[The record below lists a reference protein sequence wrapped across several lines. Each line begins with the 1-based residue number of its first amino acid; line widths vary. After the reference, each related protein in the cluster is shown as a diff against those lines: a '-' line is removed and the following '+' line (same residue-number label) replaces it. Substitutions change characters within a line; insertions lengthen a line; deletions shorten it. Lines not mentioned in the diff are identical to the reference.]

1 MKECVVERIQ
11 EGDMEVLDEVI
22 VTIHKLMKNK
32 RRRFTMEK
40 VTLNV
45 KGMSC
50 GHCVKA
56 VEGSVGELNG
66 VSNVKVNLRKWNSRC
81 EFNEEASNIRYN

>member
-1 MKECVVERIQ
+1 MQ
-11 EGDMEVLDEVI
+11 
-22 VTIHKLMKNK
+22 T
-32 RRRFTMEK
+32 

-56 VEGSVGELNG
+56 VEGSVGELEG
-66 VSNVKVNLRKWNSRC
+66 VNQVNVKLDEAMVDVTY
-81 EFNEEASNIRYN
+81 NESQVSLDTIKETIEEQGYDVE

>member
-1 MKECVVERIQ
+1 
-11 EGDMEVLDEVI
+11 MEQ
-22 VTIHKLMKNK
+22 
-32 RRRFTMEK
+32 

-56 VEGSVGELNG
+56 VEGSVGELAG
-66 VSNVKVNLRKWNSRC
+66 VSAVAVDLKEGKVNVSFDPAAVTVDKIK
-81 EFNEEASNIRYN
+81 ETIDDQGYDVE

>member
-1 MKECVVERIQ
+1 
-11 EGDMEVLDEVI
+11 METTV
-22 VTIHKLMKNK
+22 
-32 RRRFTMEK
+32 
-40 VTLNV
+40 LNV

-66 VSNVKVNLRKWNSRC
+66 VKSVNVTLETGKVEVQYDPAMVNLDTIK
-81 EFNEEASNIRYN
+81 ETIDEQGYDVD